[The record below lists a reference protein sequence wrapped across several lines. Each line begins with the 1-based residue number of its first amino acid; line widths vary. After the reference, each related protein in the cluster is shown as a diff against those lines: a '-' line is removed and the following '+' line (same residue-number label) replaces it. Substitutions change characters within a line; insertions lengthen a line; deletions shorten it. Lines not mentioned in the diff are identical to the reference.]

1 LLSTVEALTLWLWKQ
16 RFPATSHR
24 RDAERKEH
32 PVSNL
37 HAYAD
42 YHVTLNLVPSF
53 GGIGRARAL
62 IAALA
67 ASIRTAIE
75 RRQTQRFIASLPDH
89 LLQDFGYERDWDG
102 TIRSLRD
109 VA

>member
-1 LLSTVEALTLWLWKQ
+1 MDMETTVSAAGQ
-16 RFPATSHR
+16 PAN
-24 RDAERKEH
+24 AKRKEH

-42 YHVTLNLVPSF
+42 EHVTLNLVPSF
-53 GGIGRARAL
+53 GALGRVRAL

-67 ASIRTAIE
+67 ASIPAAIE
-75 RRQTQRFIASLPDH
+75 RRQAQRFIARLPDH

-109 VA
+109 DA